1 MNKKAILLAIL
12 AAALYGI
19 GSPFAKLLLVDIP
32 PVLLAALLYLGAG
45 LGMLAVNRIRG
56 LGGLLSN
63 EAKLTRVELPFV
75 IGMVLLDVAAPVFL
89 MIALTLTTAAN
100 ASLLNNFEIVA
111 TALIALIWFKETIGR
126 RMWIAIALITLA
138 SSILSIEDASSFSFS
153 IGSLFV
159 LLACACWGLENNL
172 TRMLSLKD
180 PLQIVV
186 IKGFGSGIGSLI
198 LAMALK
204 QGSRNILYLALALV
218 LGFFAYGLSIFFY
231 ISAQRTLGAARTSA
245 YYAVAPFI
253 GVAISI
259 LVFGQKMSVSFV
271 IALLIMISGA
281 YFAAVERHS
290 HVHTHEAIT
299 HEHKHQHQDGHHTH
313 LHDES
318 VNGEHS
324 HEHTHEAQEHAH
336 AHTPD
341 LHHKHRH

>member
-56 LGGLLSN
+56 LGGQLSN